1 MTKRKPDINA
11 MFDVLNSEFS
21 DKSADVQPQYYN
33 PPQYTP
39 SRQTLP
45 EKEPNDEPEKESKD
59 VPEKPEKDN
68 VTNQKNSSFGRNF
81 FKVLLILI
89 LAAVLAWIIF
99 MPPGSLSELKEYVIK
114 AIGEFKE
121 YITNNFY

>member
-1 MTKRKPDINA
+1 MTKCKPDINA

-21 DKSADVQPQYYN
+21 DKSANVQPQYYN
-33 PPQYTP
+33 PPQYAP
-39 SRQTLP
+39 SKKTL
-45 EKEPNDEPEKESKD
+45 
-59 VPEKPEKDN
+59 PEKDN
-68 VTNQKNSSFGRNF
+68 VTNQKKSSFGLHF
-81 FKVLLILI
+81 LKVLFILI

-99 MPPGSLSELKEYVIK
+99 MPPGSLSELKEYVMK